1 MNQRMKKILLPIAL
15 LLSFQVFAQEDLL
28 AELEKE
34 QTEETPTPVYATFK
48 STRVINGH
56 SVENIAA
63 KHLDFRISHRFG
75 NLNTG
80 EYELFGLD
88 QATLRLGFEYG
99 INEDLMI
106 GFGRTT
112 VGKTLDGFVKYK
124 ILSQKKDDNGSPVT
138 ISYFGSTTLKTQKW
152 EDPSRNNY
160 FTSRL
165 NFCNQL
171 LIARK
176 FNEHLSIQLTPTHIH
191 KNLVELKK
199 DPNDLFA
206 MGMGGSVK
214 ITRSTR
220 FNVEWFPMLNG
231 NDGKVYANNFSV
243 GFDIETGG
251 HVFQL
256 HFTNSVEQNEPQFI
270 TETTGKWDKGD
281 IRFGFNISRTFSF
294 DRSAKE

>member
-1 MNQRMKKILLPIAL
+1 MRMKKIITTLAL
-15 LLSFQVFAQEDLL
+15 MASIGAYAQEDLL
-28 AELEKE
+28 AELEKSA
-34 QTEETPTPVYATFK
+34 QTDEKPVPVYATFK

-63 KHLDFRISHRFG
+63 RHLDFRISHRFG

-99 INEDLMI
+99 INKNLMV

-112 VGKTLDGFVKYK
+112 VGKTLDGFVKQK
-124 ILSQKKDDNGSPVT
+124 LVAQKKGGSPVT

-152 EDPSRNNY
+152 DDPNRNNY

-176 FNEHLSIQLTPTHIH
+176 FNDYVSLQITPTHIH
-191 KNLVELKK
+191 KNLVKFTK
-199 DPNDLFA
+199 DPNDIFA
-206 MGMGGSVK
+206 LGMGGSVK

-220 FNVEWFPMLNG
+220 LNLEWFPMLNG
-231 NDGKVYANNFSV
+231 NDGNVYGNNFSV

-256 HFTNSVEQNEPQFI
+256 HFTNTIGQNEPQFI
-270 TETTGKWDKGD
+270 TETTGKWSNGD
-281 IRFGFNISRTFSF
+281 VRFGFNISRTFSF
-294 DRSAKE
+294 DRKAKK